1 MEKIEHLPMI
11 VEFRDAFSKEECD
24 RLIEYFELASDDWA
38 EFCFY
43 GSFGMNPSLPIDNG
57 MSDNFSLEDLNL
69 VRGKMHNLAHEVT
82 GEMLQNTAASAH
94 KWVPGSFAE
103 PHADNTDENGNPS
116 SWRQNKYVAI
126 LYLNE
131 EYDGGELYFVQH
143 GIEIA
148 PKTGTVVVFDPNSEY
163 LHGVKMIKSG
173 LRYTLLT
180 SWDLASAEYSQ
191 EFLDKRDRDI
201 EDAKRFS
208 EKKRVIVK
216 DRIDRGLFNDLGA
229 IDV

>member
-1 MEKIEHLPMI
+1 MEKIEHLPLV

-24 RLIEYFELASDDWA
+24 NLIEYFELASDDWA

-43 GSFGMNPSLPIDNG
+43 GSFGMNPSLPIDSG
-57 MSDNFSLEDLNL
+57 VSEKFSMDDLDSVRTKMQNFAED
-69 VRGKMHNLAHEVT
+69 VT
-82 GEMLQNTAASAH
+82 KERLQNTAASAH

-126 LYLNE
+126 LYLND
-131 EYDGGELYFVQH
+131 EYEGGQLYFVQH
-143 GIEIA
+143 DIEIS
-148 PKTGTVVVFDPNSEY
+148 PKTGTVVVFDPNSDY

-180 SWDLASAEYSQ
+180 SWDIAGIQYSQ
-191 EFLDKRDRDI
+191 EFIEKRDRDI
-201 EDAKRFS
+201 EDAKDFS
-208 EKKRVIVK
+208 EKKRKIVK
-216 DRIDRGLFNDLGA
+216 DRIDKGLFNDLGA